1 MNIGHNIKKYR
12 KRACITQV
20 QLAEKVNKS
29 VSTIQKYELNT
40 VKPNI
45 TIITKIADVLNCTVN
60 DLLGLNITDDK
71 DASELLYNDNQNR
84 LINILKIYGYKIYE
98 TDSIFRIV
106 KHDIIKEFSE
116 EQFNN
121 AESFINQ
128 CINFIV
134 NR

>member
-12 KRACITQV
+12 KLACITQV

-40 VKPNI
+40 VKPDI

-71 DASELLYNDNQNR
+71 DTSKLLYDDNQNR

-106 KHDIIKEFSE
+106 KDNTIKEISE

-121 AESFINQ
+121 TELFINEY
-128 CINFIV
+128 INFIV
-134 NR
+134 NK